1 MLGALTVRWNVLLWG
16 PTRTPHF
23 GESQLTLPCFVFH
36 QNCNSCDRHM
46 KNKPSGVIRGK
57 ELQKLLIVKVAL
69 LQIQG
74 PPVREEKGSQ
84 TSSGTSCDFI
94 LVGSLAARRHTCS
107 VDAKAGKCDLNIKAK

>member
-36 QNCNSCDRHM
+36 QNCNSCDHHM

-74 PPVREEKGSQ
+74 PPVPQSY
-84 TSSGTSCDFI
+84 I
-94 LVGSLAARRHTCS
+94 RRLYGVRIKYRSWNLEVCTGNIN
-107 VDAKAGKCDLNIKAK
+107 VDVTGDTVSTPDYQGF